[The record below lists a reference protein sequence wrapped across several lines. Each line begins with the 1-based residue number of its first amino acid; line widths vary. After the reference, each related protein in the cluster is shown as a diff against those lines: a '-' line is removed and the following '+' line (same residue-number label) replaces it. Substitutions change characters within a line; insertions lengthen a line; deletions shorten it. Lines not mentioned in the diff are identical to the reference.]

1 MGPKPSYAELE
12 KLVTDLT
19 SENSRLKKSTA
30 PSANI
35 THRSPP
41 SPSTSSLNS
50 ATSSLVLNLQIIIDA
65 LPQHVFWKDRSSRYL
80 GCNRLFSEVA
90 GLKEPTDVIGLLD
103 YDLPWKN
110 EETEFFRQ
118 CDERVMSCDQAEYN
132 IIEPQQTARGQQTW
146 LNTNKIPL
154 HNSAG
159 KVIGILGTY
168 EDITSR
174 IQAEEML
181 RNYGTITAA
190 IDDLVAIVDRNHI
203 YKAVNKALYRA
214 YGVQKEEIIGRSV
227 VELIGTTD
235 YEEIVRDK
243 IDQALGGETV
253 VYEAWRD
260 FPEWG
265 KKYLHISYFPLFD
278 EQTKEVVGVVTKDRD
293 MTQNKTLATQ
303 LQHALKMEAIGRLAG
318 GIAHDFNNI
327 LSVINGYSELC
338 LKKMEDD
345 HQCIPYVDMI
355 VESGL
360 RAVRLTDQLL
370 AFSRKQINQPER
382 VNPIQELSKIDQ
394 MLSRLL
400 GDNIEIESCQ
410 SESVWDTKLDRSQFE
425 QIIMN
430 LAINARDAMA
440 EGGKLI
446 IDFSNISNQESSA
459 TEHGIEIP
467 GEYVMMS
474 ITDNGTGIPPDIQ
487 QLVFEPFFT
496 TKENSKGTGLGLSTV
511 YGIVKQNDGYISVDS
526 KEGRGSSFK
535 LYFPRYTEGEDTGSS
550 RCEEEMDSVV
560 ENGKET
566 ILLVENDYALRQI
579 CMEILANLGYNVLE
593 TSNGEEAIEVFNNF
607 HTKIDLLL
615 TDVIM
620 PSLGGL
626 ETARIISE
634 KAPSLIV
641 IFMSGYGEDKIA
653 GHTVPEGQV
662 HFLPKPISSKS
673 LARAV
678 RRALG

>member
-1 MGPKPSYAELE
+1 MGSKPSYAELE
-12 KLVTDLT
+12 RLVTDLT
-19 SENSRLKKSTA
+19 SENTRLKKTIA
-30 PSANI
+30 PSTNI
-35 THRSPP
+35 IHSSPP
-41 SPSTSSLNS
+41 STSTSSQNS
-50 ATSSLVLNLQIIIDA
+50 ATSSLVLNLQIIIDS
-65 LPQHVFWKDRSSRYL
+65 LPQHIFWKDRSSRYL

-90 GLKEPTDVIGLLD
+90 GLKEPSDVIGLLD
-103 YDLPWKN
+103 YDLPWKK
-110 EETEFFRQ
+110 EEAEFFRQ
-118 CDERVMSCDQAEYN
+118 WDERVMSCGQAEYN
-132 IIEPQQTARGQQTW
+132 IIEPQQTARGLQTW

-174 IQAEEML
+174 IKAEEML
-181 RNYGTITAA
+181 RNYETITAA
-190 IDDLVAIVDRNHI
+190 IDDLVAIVDRNHT
-203 YKAVNKALYRA
+203 YKAVNEAHYHA

-235 YEEIVRDK
+235 YEEVVRDK
-243 IDQALGGETV
+243 IDQALEGETI

-265 KKYLHISYFPLFD
+265 RKYLHISYFPLFD
-278 EQTKEVVGVVTKDRD
+278 DQTKEVVGVVTKDRD
-293 MTQNKTLATQ
+293 MTQNKTLSTQ
-303 LQHALKMEAIGRLAG
+303 LQHARKMEAIGRLAG

-327 LSVINGYSELC
+327 LSIINGYSELC

-370 AFSRKQINQPER
+370 AFSRRQTNQPER
-382 VNPIQELSKIDQ
+382 VNLVQELSKVDQ
-394 MLSRLL
+394 MLTRLL

-410 SESVWDTKLDRSQFE
+410 NEMIWDTKLDRSQFE

-446 IDFSNISNQESSA
+446 IDFGNISNQESCA
-459 TEHGIEIP
+459 TEHGIEVP
-467 GEYVMMS
+467 GEYVMMT
-474 ITDNGTGIPPDIQ
+474 ITDNGTGMSPDIQ
-487 QLVFEPFFT
+487 QLVLEPFFT
-496 TKENSKGTGLGLSTV
+496 TKENSQGTGLGLSTV
-511 YGIVKQNDGYISVDS
+511 YGIVKQNDGYISLDS

-535 LYFPRYTEGEDTGSS
+535 LYFPRCTEGEDTGSS
-550 RCEEEMDSVV
+550 RCEEEQGSI
-560 ENGKET
+560 EETGKET

-579 CMEILANLGYNVLE
+579 CMEILANLGYNVIE
-593 TSNGEEAIEVFNNF
+593 ASNGEEAIEVFDNF
-607 HTKIDLLL
+607 HGTIDLLL

-641 IFMSGYGEDKIA
+641 IFMSGYGEDKIV
-653 GHTVPEGQV
+653 GHSVPEGKV

-673 LARAV
+673 LAKAV
-678 RRALG
+678 RMALG